1 MADLSDDDIIFED
14 MDFGEIDRIESAF
27 KLNGA
32 LPPKTA
38 VNVPGLQQ
46 RDLFGGVIVE
56 KPRAPV
62 AGPSRAGSHG
72 NGGASAVGGGAGDTV
87 AKVKKVKRWD
97 PASFAKFG
105 WSKRVAAAKKK
116 LANGGSKGKGKAKAN
131 QFEDGWDEEE
141 VYDDED
147 GAETDDDDN
156 DEPFYVDPNYDP
168 NAPLL
173 PIKWPPDPE
182 TSKTWVYP
190 SSADKPLRTYQYN
203 ICHIALFENT
213 LVSLPTG
220 LGKTFIAAVV
230 M

>member
-1 MADLSDDDIIFED
+1 MANLSDDDIIFDD

-27 KLNGA
+27 ALNGA

-38 VNVPGLQQ
+38 VNRPGLQQ
-46 RDLFGGVIVE
+46 RDLFGGVVAE
-56 KPRAPV
+56 KPV
-62 AGPSRAGSHG
+62 AGPSR
-72 NGGASAVGGGAGDTV
+72 GAGAGANAGEPV
-87 AKVKKVKRWD
+87 AKVKQIKRWD

-116 LANGGSKGKGKAKAN
+116 LANGGTKGKGKGKAN
-131 QFEDGWDEEE
+131 VFEDGWDEEE
-141 VYDDED
+141 VYDDEEGAAD
-147 GAETDDDDN
+147 GDDDD
-156 DEPFYVDPNYDP
+156 EGQPFYVDPNYDP

-182 TSKTWVYP
+182 ASKTWVYP
-190 SSADKPLRTYQYN
+190 SSNDKPLRTYQYN